1 MCLPTGL
8 GKTHIAAVLIANFIT
23 WFPDQ
28 KVIFLAPTRPLVR
41 QQVSAL
47 NNLQEMAPRD
57 LILEVSGQ
65 IPAKKRE
72 QLYDKYRVIFGTPQ
86 TIENDIKDERLDK
99 KKIIMLIFGKF
110 ALKQTNVT
118 DLWEMLHTQRS

>member
-1 MCLPTGL
+1 MQRYPKNPEVREYQQEIVTACVCSNTLVCLPTGL

-23 WFPDQ
+23 WFPSK

-47 NNLQEMAPRD
+47 DNLREMVPRD

-65 IPAKKRE
+65 LAAKKR
-72 QLYDKYRVIFGTPQ
+72 
-86 TIENDIKDERLDK
+86 
-99 KKIIMLIFGKF
+99 
-110 ALKQTNVT
+110 
-118 DLWEMLHTQRS
+118 